1 MSKLLLLG
9 FVLVTLIANSQKMIT
24 KTGVITF
31 DGSVPTFEPVK
42 AKNESVT
49 CVLNASNGQLQSL
62 ALVKGFRFKT
72 ALMEEHF
79 NENYVE
85 SVKYPKSILRGKLL
99 NFEMSE
105 LTDKPKEYTFK
116 GNIELH
122 GVKKDLTTK
131 VFLTKTNKG
140 VEITSDFLLNAS
152 DFDISIPSFV
162 KSKLTDAIKVKVE
175 FTLM

>member
-1 MSKLLLLG
+1 MRKLLLVG
-9 FVLVTLIANSQKMIT
+9 FVLVTLIANSQKMLT
-24 KTGVITF
+24 KSGVISF

-42 AKNESVT
+42 AKNESIT

-99 NFEMSE
+99 NFEISE

-131 VFLTKTNKG
+131 VFLTKILKRNNNKK
-140 VEITSDFLLNAS
+140 EIT
-152 DFDISIPSFV
+152 
-162 KSKLTDAIKVKVE
+162 
-175 FTLM
+175 